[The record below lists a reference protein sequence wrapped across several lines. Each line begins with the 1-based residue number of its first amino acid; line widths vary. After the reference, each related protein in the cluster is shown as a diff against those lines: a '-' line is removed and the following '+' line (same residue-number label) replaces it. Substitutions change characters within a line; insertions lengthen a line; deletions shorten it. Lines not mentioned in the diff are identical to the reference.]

1 MTEKP
6 SRIEE
11 AKQRALD
18 AKQKLGVSAAAAF
31 VGIVG
36 LAWSSHP
43 GSSSA
48 SSAGTTATS
57 QNTFDESDS
66 FSEDDDESFGDF
78 NSFDS
83 IAPSGGFVP
92 QVQTHVS

>member
-1 MTEKP
+1 MNKQP

-18 AKQKLGVSAAAAF
+18 AKQKLGVAAAAAF

-36 LAWSSHP
+36 LAWASHP

-48 SSAGTTATS
+48 SSAATAAAN
-57 QNTFDESDS
+57 QNTFDEGGA
-66 FSEDDDESFGDF
+66 FSEQDDDFEGF

-83 IAPSGGFVP
+83 IAPSGGSVP
-92 QVQTHVS
+92 QAQTHVS